1 MSYEENWKVLADLLA
16 ELRKKGEKIPA
27 QVMKDL
33 RSAKT
38 MMQILKAE
46 PTHIENIPRIETYL
60 GNVESYAILAAQ
72 EKMGTGF
79 VERWLRK
86 LEEAKKMK
94 TEEKEK
100 FALRFVPGLP
110 RERSW
115 VRVQI
120 SEDIP
125 REEVKSLAKEDRLL
139 CKMQKNG
146 YMLVYGNG
154 KSIKT
159 FVKKMAEKFHG
170 GPKGGK
176 TSKLLQ
182 QNS

>member
-1 MSYEENWKVLADLLA
+1 MNYEEKWKVLADLLA
-16 ELRKKGEKIPA
+16 ELRKKDERIPA
-27 QVMKDL
+27 EVMKDL

-38 MMQILKAE
+38 MMQILKAD
-46 PTHIENIPRIETYL
+46 PTYIESIPRIEIYL
-60 GNVESYAILAAQ
+60 RNVESYAILVAQ

-79 VERWLRK
+79 VERWLKK
-86 LEEAKKMK
+86 LEKAKEMK

-100 FALRFVPGLP
+100 TTSRFVPGLP

-115 VRVQI
+115 VRVRI

-125 REEVKSLAKEDRLL
+125 RENVENLAKEDKLL

-154 KSIKT
+154 KSIKN
-159 FVKKMAEKFHG
+159 FVKKMADKFHG
-170 GPKGGK
+170 TTKRGK

>member
-27 QVMKDL
+27 EVMKDL

-86 LEEAKKMK
+86 LEKAKKVK
-94 TEEKEK
+94 TEEKEEA
-100 FALRFVPGLP
+100 ALRFVPGIP
-110 RERSW
+110 RKRSW
-115 VRVQI
+115 VRIKI
-120 SEDIP
+120 SDDIP
-125 REEVKSLAKEDRLL
+125 RENVESLAKEDKLL
-139 CKMQKNG
+139 YKMQRNG
-146 YMLVYGNG
+146 YMLVYGNA

-170 GPKGGK
+170 TTKRGK

>member
-16 ELRKKGEKIPA
+16 ELRKRGEKIPTE
-27 QVMKDL
+27 VMNDL

-60 GNVESYAILAAQ
+60 GNVESYAILKAQ
-72 EKMGTGF
+72 EKMGTEF
-79 VERWLRK
+79 VERWLGK
-86 LEEAKKMK
+86 LEKAKKMK
-94 TEEKEK
+94 TEEKKEMTP
-100 FALRFVPGLP
+100 RFVPGLP
-110 RERSW
+110 RERKW

-125 REEVKSLAKEDRLL
+125 REDVESLVKKNKLSG
-139 CKMQKNG
+139 KMQKNG

-170 GPKGGK
+170 TRNRGK